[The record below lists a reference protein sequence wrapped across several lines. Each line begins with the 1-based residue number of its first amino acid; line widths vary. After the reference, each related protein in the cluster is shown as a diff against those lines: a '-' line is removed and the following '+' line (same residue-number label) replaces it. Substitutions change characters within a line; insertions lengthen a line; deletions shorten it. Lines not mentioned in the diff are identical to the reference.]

1 MTIGPVE
8 THELKAGV
16 AGGDLVVLAHGLEDS
31 WESWRPLARAFDP
44 RWRVVALDLP
54 WRAGNDYRWRRKG
67 GPAAW
72 LAAGLDQL
80 SQPADIVVA
89 HSFGANAT
97 LELMAR
103 DAGRPPHTS
112 VLICP
117 LYCPPEQP
125 ITWQVFDRA
134 RHTFDRHVRDGLRLR
149 MGERVET
156 MDTAIL
162 DAMLAKTIDRIG
174 PAGFLT
180 VFDQFVAS
188 GSLALA
194 EVDTPTLVL
203 AGGSDPTLSPAA
215 AATLGRDMPRAT
227 LLVHEHYDHFCHIR
241 HAGEVA
247 EQAIRF
253 VSGASR
259 VTVRP

>member
-1 MTIGPVE
+1 MAAPVV
-8 THELKAGV
+8 HELSPGT

-44 RWRVVALDLP
+44 RWRVLALDLP
-54 WRAGNDYRWRRKG
+54 WRAGNDYRWRRQG
-67 GPAAW
+67 SVARW

-80 SQPADIVVA
+80 PRPADTVVA

-97 LELMAR
+97 LELMAS
-103 DAGRPPHTS
+103 GRPPARAA

-134 RHTFDRHVRDGLRLR
+134 RRTFDRHVRDGLRLR
-149 MGERVET
+149 IGERLRT
-156 MDTAIL
+156 L
-162 DAMLAKTIDRIG
+162 DAAVLEAMIAKAIDRIG

-188 GSLALA
+188 GGLALTT
-194 EVDTPTLVL
+194 VDTPTLIL
-203 AGGSDPTLSPAA
+203 AGGADPTLSAAA
-215 AATLGRDMPRAT
+215 AATLGRDMPRAN
-227 LLVHEHYDHFCHIR
+227 LLVHEHYDHFCHVR
-241 HAGEVA
+241 HAAEVA
-247 EQAIRF
+247 EQAARF
-253 VSGASR
+253 VGAANR